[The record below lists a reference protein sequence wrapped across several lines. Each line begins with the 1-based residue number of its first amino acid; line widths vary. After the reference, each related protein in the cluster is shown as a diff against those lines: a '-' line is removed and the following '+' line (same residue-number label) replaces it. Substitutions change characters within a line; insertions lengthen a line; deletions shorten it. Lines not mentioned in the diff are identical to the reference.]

1 MFKIVKGGLEEKQKQ
16 LENKRSKEKELY
28 KKMFYNAKDVYIS
41 AFWGVRYLGKFGME
55 DLREKRDL
63 GYDDYLKNLQELFAD
78 TMSVDFVLS
87 RMTLKNFINFF
98 PIDKEYN
105 GEKFMSKDYW
115 STLEMLKTLDAYESK
130 LMIGP
135 EIDDLLMDYWNR
147 DIMRYS
153 IYKMMLLSEMNK
165 LQTGKNLLEQYIE
178 DNNIEDIETVKKLDD
193 KHYISSDGKILKES
207 VNIPKYLKLIK
218 NKKGANFEK

>member
-147 DIMRYS
+147 DIIRYS
-153 IYKMMLLSEMNK
+153 VYKMMLLSEMNK

-193 KHYISSDGKILKES
+193 KHYISSDGKVFKES
-207 VNIPKYLKLIK
+207 VHVPKYLKLIK
-218 NKKGANFEK
+218 K